1 VCYFFQ
7 SLKAVRN
14 ERTTTPKEKMW
25 KQSAAD
31 KTKAANRCKILWGAK
46 GGKAAEKSGKV
57 LTDKS
62 WAYSHHHETLGLVT
76 VSAKAGNRALA
87 LENYS
92 EEQKTKIS
100 SNLLR
105 KKYRYIDLFFS
116 PVPNQRFVPPPL
128 SLSLVLRLRP

>member
-1 VCYFFQ
+1 
-7 SLKAVRN
+7 
-14 ERTTTPKEKMW
+14 MW

-105 KKYRYIDLFFS
+105 KKYRYITLFFFLAS
-116 PVPNQRFVPPPL
+116 PVTNPRWVPSP
-128 SLSLVLRLRP
+128 VLRLSP